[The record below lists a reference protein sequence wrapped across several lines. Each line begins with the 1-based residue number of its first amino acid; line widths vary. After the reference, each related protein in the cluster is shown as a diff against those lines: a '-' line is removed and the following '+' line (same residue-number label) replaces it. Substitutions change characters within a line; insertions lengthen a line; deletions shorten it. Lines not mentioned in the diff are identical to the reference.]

1 MEVSTEESEDTMT
14 APVLQHIALS
24 VHDIDKSA
32 DWYVRLLDLTLAAE
46 FDEPA
51 PMKVLFTPTGQAIDL
66 RQDPDVVADRFSQTR
81 VGLDHVGFVCADR
94 AELDGWL
101 GRLRGYGVVES
112 GIQES
117 PFGWHLNFRDPDD
130 IPLEFFL
137 PRAAVEGS

>member
-1 MEVSTEESEDTMT
+1 MAS
-14 APVLQHIALS
+14 PVLQHIALS

-32 DWYVRLLDLTLAAE
+32 DWYVRLFDLTLGAE

-51 PMKVLFTPTGQAIDL
+51 PMKVFFTPQGQAIDL
-66 RQDPDVVADRFSQTR
+66 RQDPDVAPEAFTQTR
-81 VGLDHVGFVCADR
+81 VGLDHVGFVCASR

-101 GRLRGYGVVES
+101 ERLRGHGVVES

-117 PFGWHLNFRDPDD
+117 PFGWHLNFRDPDN